1 MTETVIKSNTKKNL
15 VCLSDR
21 EVGDVVYDKAKDS
34 YLLVLEDDT
43 NNTEEIEV

>member
-1 MTETVIKSNTKKNL
+1 MTETGVKSNTKK
-15 VCLSDR
+15 
-21 EVGDVVYDKAKDS
+21 KDS